1 MFKKVTDSK
10 EFTAN
15 ELSEKHLRS
24 LGYDRTYR
32 KLVMYRDL
40 NAAGTI
46 FGGTLVSWMD
56 EASAIFA
63 GEHMGSRRLVTAK
76 IDELNFEQPARLGDL
91 LEIWCNAKRE
101 GTTSLSV
108 NVLVIRRASKEGN
121 DDTLPAGQICNS
133 DFVFVAV
140 DRNGKPRPW
149 NTNKNA

>member
-1 MFKKVTDSK
+1 MTNPKN
-10 EFTAN
+10 FTA
-15 ELSEKHLRS
+15 EQLSEKYLRGK
-24 LGYDRTYR
+24 GYDRTYR

-91 LEIWCNAKRE
+91 LEIWCSAKRE
-101 GTTSLSV
+101 GSSSLTV
-108 NVLVIRRASKEGN
+108 NVLVIRRTSRDSTDN
-121 DDTLPAGQICNS
+121 TPQPSQICNS
-133 DFVFVAV
+133 DFVFVAI
-140 DRNGKPRPW
+140 DQNGKPQAW
-149 NTNKNA
+149 NMS

>member
-1 MFKKVTDSK
+1 MGEDY
-10 EFTAN
+10 
-15 ELSEKHLRS
+15 SEKNLRAQ
-24 LGYDRTYR
+24 GFDRTYR

-76 IDELNFEQPARLGDL
+76 IDELNFEAPARLGDL

-101 GTTSLSV
+101 GTTSLAV
-108 NVLVIRRASKEGN
+108 NVMVIRRAPKDGN
-121 DDTLPAGQICNS
+121 DDSIEAAQICNS
-133 DFVFVAV
+133 DFVFVSL

-149 NTNKNA
+149 AKKS